1 MSNQHP
7 RVVVVTGASSGIGL
21 AAALQAAEAGDH
33 VVLIARGAESLA
45 GAVAQCTDRGAASAR
60 ALPTDVGDA
69 AAVDAA
75 FATVTAELGRV
86 DVVLH
91 SAGLAAY
98 GRFEEVPTEVFD
110 TVVRTNLLGTANVV
124 RAVLPGM
131 RERNAGSLILIG
143 SLLGA
148 IAPPYM
154 AAYATSKWGV
164 RGLAR
169 ILQVENRDRR
179 GVQISHVSPGGI
191 DTPIYLQAANY
202 LGWVGRPPPPVVTP
216 EKVARA
222 ALRLVDHP
230 RPRIEVGATNRLA
243 LLGFN
248 VLPGV
253 YDRMIVQ
260 LFEVAATD
268 VRHRVPTTT
277 GNALDSVPS
286 GNRLRGEQ
294 DNPLVSILGGLR
306 ARLGRRRR

>member
-1 MSNQHP
+1 MSKQRP

-21 AAALQAAEAGDH
+21 AAALQSADAGDH
-33 VVLIARGAESLA
+33 VVLIARGVESLA
-45 GAVAQCTDRGAASAR
+45 SAVTQCQDRGAASAR

-69 AAVDAA
+69 AAVEAA
-75 FATVTAELGRV
+75 IATVVEAFGRV

-110 TVVRTNLLGTANVV
+110 TVVRTNLLGTANVA

-131 RERNAGSLILIG
+131 RDRNAGSVILIG
-143 SLLGA
+143 SLLGG

-154 AAYATSKWGV
+154 AAYSTSKWGV

-169 ILQVENRDRR
+169 ILQVENRDHS

-191 DTPIYLQAANY
+191 DTPIYLQSANY

-216 EKVARA
+216 EKVAQA
-222 ALRLVDHP
+222 ALRLIDHP
-230 RPRIEVGATNRLA
+230 RPRIEVGAANRLA

-253 YDRMIVQ
+253 YDRMILP
-260 LFEVAATD
+260 LFEAAATD
-268 VRHRVPTTT
+268 IRHRLPTTT
-277 GNALDSVPS
+277 GNAHHSVAD

-294 DNPLVSILGGLR
+294 DNPLISILGGLR

>member
-1 MSNQHP
+1 MSRQHP

-21 AAALQAAEAGDH
+21 ATALQSADAGDH
-33 VVLIARGAESLA
+33 VVLIARGVESLSA
-45 GAVAQCTDRGAASAR
+45 AVLQCRDRGAASVE

-69 AAVDAA
+69 AAVEAA
-75 FATVTAELGRV
+75 MAIVIEAHGRV
-86 DVVLH
+86 DVVVH
-91 SAGLAAY
+91 SAGLVAY

-110 TVVRTNLLGTANVV
+110 TVVRTNLLGTANVA

-143 SLLGA
+143 SLLGG

-154 AAYATSKWGV
+154 AAYSTSKWGV

-169 ILQVENRDRR
+169 ILQVENRDRS
-179 GVQISHVSPGGI
+179 GVQISHVSPGGV

-202 LGWVGRPPPPVVTP
+202 LGWAGRPPPPVATP
-216 EKVARA
+216 EKVAHA

-248 VLPGV
+248 VLPGL
-253 YDRMIVQ
+253 YDRMVVP

-268 VRHRVPTTT
+268 IRHRLPTTT
-277 GNALDSVPS
+277 GNAFHSEPS

-294 DNPLVSILGGLR
+294 GHPAVSILGGLR
-306 ARLGRRRR
+306 ARLGRGRA